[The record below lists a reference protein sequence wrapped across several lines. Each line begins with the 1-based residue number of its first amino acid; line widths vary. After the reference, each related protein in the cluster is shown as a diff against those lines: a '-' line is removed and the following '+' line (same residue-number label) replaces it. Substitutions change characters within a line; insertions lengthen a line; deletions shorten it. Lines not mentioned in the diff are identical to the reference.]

1 MTPNVNRAPRP
12 RPVPDN
18 PLIVRPYFS
27 PNNVYLYPLLSTRSG
42 NISREKLQSKSTRHV
57 SQGP

>member
-1 MTPNVNRAPRP
+1 VL
-12 RPVPDN
+12 DN

-27 PNNVYLYPLLSTRSG
+27 PNNVYLYRLLPTRSG
-42 NISREKLQSKSTRHV
+42 NINREKLQSKSTRRV